1 MEIKLM
7 EFFVVPQN
15 YIYLHKN
22 SLKLIDTT
30 ALPGTSFW
38 NQKRQTREALAFMHI
53 FHNEITKKIKSDDR
67 IHTEYVPSQVFTE
80 YLRYMFKL
88 EGEIGVDGLIYKSSV
103 SDNKCIVLF
112 CSQKESEEYLELVNV
127 EERICG

>member
-1 MEIKLM
+1 M
-7 EFFVVPQN
+7 
-15 YIYLHKN
+15 Y
-22 SLKLIDTT
+22 
-30 ALPGTSFW
+30 
-38 NQKRQTREALAFMHI
+38 I

>member
-1 MEIKLM
+1 MVTLTKLS
-7 EFFVVPQN
+7 N
-15 YIYLHKN
+15 
-22 SLKLIDTT
+22 
-30 ALPGTSFW
+30 
-38 NQKRQTREALAFMHI
+38 
-53 FHNEITKKIKSDDR
+53 
-67 IHTEYVPSQVFTE
+67 
-80 YLRYMFKL
+80 LRRL